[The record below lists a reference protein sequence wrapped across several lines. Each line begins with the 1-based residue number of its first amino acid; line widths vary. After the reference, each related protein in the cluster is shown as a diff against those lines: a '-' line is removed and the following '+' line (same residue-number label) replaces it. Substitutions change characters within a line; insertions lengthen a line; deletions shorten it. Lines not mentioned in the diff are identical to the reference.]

1 LSLHEPTCHIRFFSV
16 DPGTP
21 EEREAFE
28 RACLL
33 EKLSLHEPTC
43 HIRFFSVDPGT
54 PEEREAFE
62 RAYAHGRKADYHDK
76 FVIEEEGAI
85 TIDIKPVGKVLNGQ
99 EFTTKV
105 QVLAQKEPKIF
116 LFRGLYNSIGIS
128 KILNYFQ
135 TLWLGRRKVTV

>member
-1 LSLHEPTCHIRFFSV
+1 MPVRKVVLHEHTY
-16 DPGTP
+16 
-21 EEREAFE
+21 
-28 RACLL
+28 
-33 EKLSLHEPTC
+33 

-85 TIDIKPVGKVLNGQ
+85 TIDIKPVGKAINGQ

-105 QVLAQKEPKIF
+105 QVLGQKSKPL
-116 LFRGLYNSIGIS
+116 LFRGLRNSNVIS
-128 KILNYFQ
+128 KIMSCF
-135 TLWLGRRKVTV
+135 